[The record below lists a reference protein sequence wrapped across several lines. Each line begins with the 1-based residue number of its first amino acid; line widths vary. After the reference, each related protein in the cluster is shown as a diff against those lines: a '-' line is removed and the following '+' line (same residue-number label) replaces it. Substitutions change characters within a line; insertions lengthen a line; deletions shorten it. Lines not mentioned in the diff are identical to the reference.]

1 MRLENELKGE
11 RMVTPGIETG
21 PRIVRID
28 RGSSQQWSEISETG
42 MWTPFAIDA
51 KGGEMK
57 TKGEM
62 QGEMQTKREHAH
74 RGSMSCCHQWQ
85 RGRLL
90 MKLSLMPTWSWCHWC
105 HHQAND
111 AEDPRDGLEVLVD
124 VDQFPRLYN
133 VYKGMGIVLSFQNI
147 LDNIFIPLFEVTV
160 DPGSHPQLHVFLKQ
174 VGFIT

>member
-21 PRIVRID
+21 PRIVHID
-28 RGSSQQWSEISETG
+28 RGSSYPWSEISETG

-62 QGEMQTKREHAH
+62 QTKGEHAH

-85 RGRLL
+85 RGILL
-90 MKLSLMPTWSWCHWC
+90 IKLSLMPTWTCNGPMGCHWC
-105 HHQAND
+105 HQVPPCSAL
-111 AEDPRDGLEVLVD
+111 DPLQSGLVPWSSLYPVDKVLVPTRMNLEVATL
-124 VDQFPRLYN
+124 L
-133 VYKGMGIVLSFQNI
+133 KTLKTLKIVLK
-147 LDNIFIPLFEVTV
+147 PW
-160 DPGSHPQLHVFLKQ
+160 
-174 VGFIT
+174 

>member
-21 PRIVRID
+21 PRIVHID
-28 RGSSQQWSEISETG
+28 RGSSYPWSEISETG

-57 TKGEM
+57 TKG
-62 QGEMQTKREHAH
+62 EHAH

-90 MKLSLMPTWSWCHWC
+90 MKLSLMPTWSLACGGCPW
-105 HHQAND
+105 
-111 AEDPRDGLEVLVD
+111 LEVEALVLIESMKEPLKMPWWRTLKMPSK
-124 VDQFPRLYN
+124 VGTEIECRPRNKIFFKSAQSNTKSDQSKFY
-133 VYKGMGIVLSFQNI
+133 
-147 LDNIFIPLFEVTV
+147 
-160 DPGSHPQLHVFLKQ
+160 
-174 VGFIT
+174 